1 MNRESIMAYI
11 DDKFDKIY
19 VSFSGGK
26 DSLGTLLF
34 ALEHFDKSKIEG
46 VHVDLGYNNP
56 ETYPYLFY
64 VFSKA
69 EVKLNILKP
78 TESFDDL
85 APLLGAPSHQKRW
98 CTNQCK
104 LLPMRDFF
112 KTQKNVISFE
122 GTRRS
127 ESVARALRPYLA
139 TPEDSYTG
147 TTTFRP
153 ILMFSDYQLAKY
165 CTQQGYLFNPL
176 YNYLSRCGCYLCFEQ
191 GVKDWAMLRFF
202 YPNLFRR
209 TIEFL
214 KLCSENIEWKKTYL
228 KPLIEKMMSYNL
240 KDGIP
245 LRFFSKYS
253 SILAIEKLVGIN
265 TNIIRDNPNYSF
277 EDAMEQSKVS
287 IDYSIVTQ
295 VGGN

>member
-1 MNRESIMAYI
+1 MKREYIMNYI
-11 DDKFDKIY
+11 ADKFDKIY

-34 ALEHFDKSKIEG
+34 ALEHFDNSKIEA

-56 ETYPYLFY
+56 ETFPYLFY

-69 EVKLNILKP
+69 KVKLNIIKP
-78 TESFDDL
+78 AESFDDL
-85 APLLGAPSHQKRW
+85 ATQLGAPSHQKRW

-104 LLPMRDFF
+104 LLPMREFF
-112 KTQKNVISFE
+112 KNKKNVVSLE
-122 GTRRS
+122 GTRRI
-127 ESVARALRPYLA
+127 ESITRALRPYLA
-139 TPEDSYTG
+139 TPENSFTG

-165 CTQQGYLFNPL
+165 CTQRDYFFSPL

-191 GVKDWAMLRFF
+191 GVKDWAMLRTF
-202 YPNLFRR
+202 YPNLFQR

-214 KLCSENIEWKKTYL
+214 KLCSENTMWKEMYL

-240 KDGIP
+240 KDGMP
-245 LRFFSKYS
+245 LRFFSKYT
-253 SILAIEKLVGIN
+253 SILAIEKITGIN
-265 TNIIRDNPNYSF
+265 TDDIRDNPDYLF
-277 EDAMEQSKVS
+277 KDAEKQSKVK
-287 IDYSIVTQ
+287 INYEIINME
-295 VGGN
+295 GK